1 MTASRSACFPA
12 SARGRF
18 SRPGHAFLPAIEQG
32 MARDN
37 AVRDMR
43 ARDEPILI
51 EVDVERVGVDR

>member
-1 MTASRSACFPA
+1 
-12 SARGRF
+12 
-18 SRPGHAFLPAIEQG
+18 